1 MVDFINNDYI
11 LNKKNDIFKKRR
23 FTQWMLIFSFIFIYF
38 ISAIVSGF
46 QNIFAF
52 GTIPE
57 GIWWLFKNF
66 FPNSDSI
73 KIFPKILNTSI
84 KTLCFAMT
92 ATTISSIFALFL
104 AILGSQRTGKS
115 KIIQIAIKIIA
126 LIFRDIPLISWSM
139 VLLLSFGQ
147 SEMTGMFALV
157 LVTFGYLTRVFTET
171 IDEVSQDILDALYST
186 GANYTQVI
194 FQGVLPNAAP
204 KLISW
209 LLYFIENSIRE
220 ITLIG
225 VLTGTGIGYMFN
237 FYYRDF
243 NYNVAGLIILVIVVL
258 VITIELF
265 SNKVRKE
272 LL

>member
-1 MVDFINNDYI
+1 MADFINGKNI
-11 LNKKNDIFKKRR
+11 LNTKNDIFKKRR
-23 FTQWMLIFSFIFIYF
+23 RSQWMLIFLFVFIYL
-38 ISAIVSGF
+38 ISSIISGF
-46 QNIFAF
+46 QNIFSF
-52 GTIPE
+52 MTIPE
-57 GIWWLFKNF
+57 GIKWLFKNF
-66 FPNSDSI
+66 VPTSESLRV
-73 KIFPKILNTSI
+73 FPKILQTSI
-84 KTLCFAMT
+84 KTLGFAIT
-92 ATTISSIFALFL
+92 ATTISSIFSLFL

-115 KIIQIAIKIIA
+115 RIAQIVIKIIA
-126 LIFRDIPLISWSM
+126 LLFRDVPLISWSM
-139 VLLLSFGQ
+139 LLLLSFGQ

-157 LVTFGYLTRVFTET
+157 LVTFGYLTRVFTES
-171 IDEVSQDILDALYST
+171 IDEVSQDVMDALYST
-186 GANYTQVI
+186 GANYVQVI

-225 VLTGTGIGYMFN
+225 VLTGTGIGYLFN

-243 NYNVAGLIILVIVVL
+243 RYDVVGLIILVIVVL
-258 VITIELF
+258 VISIELF